1 MYCPGVFNLAQNDC
15 YIKLYNTLSFFLS
28 TSIYLK
34 KDFYTLRT
42 PSKTYKERIGVHHKE
57 VISVLIGNLLG
68 NGFAEKRSNA
78 TRFHFCME
86 SKNAEYIFGLH
97 SFLKGK
103 GYCSTDKPKAKKR
116 IARKNNVY
124 FSIRFRTFSFS
135 GLNYIY
141 DSFYV
146 EQNLIAQTDKD
157 LAKLCLAKSFKS
169 FKSLKVVPK
178 NISTLLT
185 EKAFAIWFMAE
196 GEKSD
201 AGLKISIKQFSSSD
215 RLLLQRA
222 ILKRFNLDCNIQKHK
237 DKSVLYFEKKNKEK
251 LSKIIKP
258 HMYKCMYYKLDP

>member
-1 MYCPGVFNLAQNDC
+1 MIVILNGT
-15 YIKLYNTLSFFLS
+15 TLCLFFKYELFS
-28 TSIYLK
+28 RSIK
-34 KDFYTLRT
+34 KDFYTLKPLKSFR
-42 PSKTYKERIGVHHKE
+42 PSSKSFKERIGVHHKD
-57 VISVLIGNLLG
+57 VISLLIGNLLG
-68 NGFAEKRSNA
+68 DGFAEKRSNA
-78 TRFHFCME
+78 TRFHFRMG

-103 GYCSTDKPKAKKR
+103 GYCSTDKPKVNKR
-116 IARKNNVY
+116 IVRKNKVY

-157 LAKLCLAKSFKS
+157 LAKLCLKSSAKS

-178 NISTLLT
+178 NIPTLLT
-185 EKAFAIWFMAE
+185 EKAFAVWFMAE
-196 GEKSD
+196 GEKNG
-201 AGLKISIKQFSSSD
+201 AGLEISIKQFSSSD

-222 ILKRFNLDCNIQKHK
+222 LFERFNLDCNIQRHK